1 MEELLKCQGLT
12 KKFHQS
18 YALYNLD
25 FTLKKGEIVGLLGPS
40 GSGKTTL
47 MKLINGLSTPTSGTI
62 LINGTPPSSTTKR
75 VISYLP
81 EKECINENMKISEL
95 ITYFHDFYSDFDTD
109 CALHML
115 KDLGI
120 DSKVRLKTL
129 SKGTKEKVQLILVMS
144 RKAQLY
150 LLDEP
155 IGGVDPATRDY
166 ILRSI
171 LANYNED
178 ATILISTHLISS
190 VETILDR
197 VIFLS
202 NGQITLDAAI
212 DDIRTTYQKSVNAL
226 FKEVF
231 QC

>member
-1 MEELLKCQGLT
+1 
-12 KKFHQS
+12 
-18 YALYNLD
+18 
-25 FTLKKGEIVGLLGPS
+25 
-40 GSGKTTL
+40 
-47 MKLINGLSTPTSGTI
+47 
-62 LINGTPPSSTTKR
+62 
-75 VISYLP
+75 
-81 EKECINENMKISEL
+81 
-95 ITYFHDFYSDFDTD
+95 
-109 CALHML
+109 
-115 KDLGI
+115 
-120 DSKVRLKTL
+120 
-129 SKGTKEKVQLILVMS
+129 MS

-226 FKEVF
+226 SKEVF